1 MGYLSSISRSIS
13 SYLHTSLSL
22 ALFKNDNRN
31 CLPRVFFCSIVWIHQ
46 SPLKR
51 KENDDDDDDDDFHD
65 KHQSMKNGSKLTN
78 SSTCHVTLVNDNCN
92 NDKHIHDKKV
102 VHFVM
107 NTIDEVVD
115 DNYKCTTTTGATTS
129 SPQNNVFE
137 DIKDHK
143 FTIIKHSNENY
154 QIVQGYITQNSKNK
168 GFGNSDWQKMVDNK
182 YSSCD
187 GFDKES
193 MTTFLT
199 TLGTFVDNKT
209 VFSTIDH
216 YNMFGMR
223 LEESNGCDYWPSLSY
238 SELVDSCIIGCGDR
252 CVANAV
258 EDYIDN
264 YIDE

>member
-22 ALFKNDNRN
+22 ALFKNDHKN
-31 CLPRVFFCSIVWIHQ
+31 CLPRVFFCNIVWIHQ

-51 KENDDDDDDDDFHD
+51 KEKDDDDDADDDFHE
-65 KHQSMKNGSKLTN
+65 HQSMKNGSKLIN
-78 SSTCHVTLVNDNCN
+78 SSTCHVTLVNDNYN
-92 NDKHIHDKKV
+92 NDKHIHDKQV
-102 VHFVM
+102 VQVDM

-115 DNYKCTTTTGATTS
+115 DSNECTTATL
-129 SPQNNVFE
+129 NNDFK

-154 QIVQGYITQNSKNK
+154 QIVQGYITQNSINK
-168 GFGNSDWQKMVDNK
+168 GYGNSDWQRMVDNK

-187 GFDKES
+187 GFDKDS

-223 LEESNGCDYWPSLSY
+223 LEESNCCDYWPSLSY

-252 CVANAV
+252 CIANAV

>member
-1 MGYLSSISRSIS
+1 MGYLSSINRSIS

-22 ALFKNDNRN
+22 ALYKNDRKNS
-31 CLPRVFFCSIVWIHQ
+31 LPRVFFCSIVWIHQ
-46 SPLKR
+46 SPLQR
-51 KENDDDDDDDDFHD
+51 KEEDEDDTDKHTVLSTYCRHDDDDDHN
-65 KHQSMKNGSKLTN
+65 KKNQSMKTLSKLTKKI
-78 SSTCHVTLVNDNCN
+78 SCHN
-92 NDKHIHDKKV
+92 NNHKDTHVQQPNID
-102 VHFVM
+102 M
-107 NTIDEVVD
+107 NTTDVVD
-115 DNYKCTTTTGATTS
+115 DDDECTTTI
-129 SPQNNVFE
+129 PQNNDFN

-154 QIVQGYITQNSKNK
+154 QIVQGYITQNSMNK
-168 GFGNSDWQKMVDNK
+168 GYSNSDWQRMTDNK

-187 GFDKES
+187 GFNQDL
-193 MTTFLT
+193 MRIFLS
-199 TLGTFVDNKT
+199 TLGNYVDNKT
-209 VFSTIDH
+209 VFSTRDH

-223 LEESNGCDYWPSLSY
+223 LEESNGGDYWPSLSY